1 MRLTL
6 FNITKP
12 TEVDMHGVALRKWK
26 KLQWYRKATFSIKRY
41 IGVRGGTIAKF
52 DKLTKDKSL
61 PIIQLLP

>member
-1 MRLTL
+1 
-6 FNITKP
+6 
-12 TEVDMHGVALRKWK
+12 MHGVALRKWK